1 MYFQMS
7 SVIEHLTQLH
17 DPRDPMKIK
26 HPLPTILFISICSIF
41 CGAETWGDMTLWAE
55 THKDWLS
62 KYVDI
67 KAGIPSPATI
77 RRVFTLIK
85 PVYWGQLLHENLL
98 AHHPN
103 KKAEDHISID
113 GKTLR
118 GSKCD
123 SKNIRAMQM
132 VSALSVEN
140 NIVIGQVKTDRKS
153 NEVTAIPLLLALL
166 DLEGAT
172 VSIDAA
178 GCNKNIIQNILDGD
192 ANYLLG
198 LKKNQ
203 RKLHAAVEKYSL
215 ESGTS
220 LDNLIE
226 DYFDDSHGRSVR
238 RRYFAFDVPESIA
251 PLSLNQM
258 KTIIA
263 TETISGS
270 KYTDEVSA
278 EWRYYVTNHDKSH
291 PKLADYIRGHWSIE
305 SYHWLLDVHLNDDK
319 DKKYEVNAAENFAK
333 TKRFLLDSVKSR
345 PPEGKK
351 RSVRSN
357 LKRVGWDLDY
367 LVTLLFR

>member
-1 MYFQMS
+1 
-7 SVIEHLTQLH
+7 
-17 DPRDPMKIK
+17 
-26 HPLPTILFISICSIF
+26 
-41 CGAETWGDMTLWAE
+41 
-55 THKDWLS
+55 
-62 KYVDI
+62 
-67 KAGIPSPATI
+67 
-77 RRVFTLIK
+77 
-85 PVYWGQLLHENLL
+85 
-98 AHHPN
+98 
-103 KKAEDHISID
+103 
-113 GKTLR
+113 
-118 GSKCD
+118 
-123 SKNIRAMQM
+123 MQM

-178 GCNKNIIQNILDGD
+178 GCNKNIIEHILDGD

-203 RKLHAAVEKYSL
+203 PKLHAAVEKHMV

-226 DYFDDSHGRSVR
+226 DHFEDSHGRLVR
-238 RRYFAFDVPESIA
+238 RRYFAFDVPESMA
-251 PLSLNQM
+251 PFSLNQM

-263 TETISGS
+263 TETICSS
-270 KYTDEVSA
+270 KYNEDVSS
-278 EWRYYVTNHDKSH
+278 EWRYYGTNHEKSH
-291 PKLADYIRGHWSIE
+291 PKLVDYIRGHWSIE

-319 DKKYEVNAAENFAK
+319 DKKYDANAAENFAK
-333 TKRFLLDSVKSR
+333 TKRFLLDSVKST

-367 LVTLLFR
+367 LVTLLFA